1 MYNQYNLSINI
12 NTMAIDFITY
22 QLQSTGGKEYHQ
34 IPGVLVENAART
46 TQRHRQ
52 GDLLALFL
60 SFSGE
65 HRYINEEIDDLTKTA
80 SGIFFHTQGSVT
92 RAIQLIIEDLNK
104 RILERNLDRGYE
116 GIQAEG
122 SVNITVLHNGW
133 LFMGQVG
140 DAQTYTIGPERF
152 ERYGEDGDTTEKL
165 GRSKRIQ
172 PRLYQCELQ
181 AGDLILMSP
190 HAHASWKAYYLSGST
205 ELTMPQVKRR
215 LQNQMIQD
223 FSVLAIK
230 TEEGNGKVHDGIWKI
245 EEEKSSKVEEE
256 HVHEDQPGIETD
268 ELEQD
273 IHQEA
278 ESALNQMEG
287 DIQITEEETPD
298 LQEVIHIENSDIQVT
313 AGETEQIQPG
323 QQDKRGVEKKSGEQH
338 KKWLIG
344 LARLWMRGKTL
355 RAKLQFSFGKF
366 KRKFTPKKTI
376 IQTSESF
383 TWMTIAAL
391 AIPLIIILSSLTV
404 YTRFGEEEQY
414 NIFIDEAQATALLAE
429 DEDDAIKQHDYWKDV
444 LALTTNAEEYLVTN
458 ESRQLFQKAQS
469 TMDEMDLTA
478 RLDFRPALT
487 QFFPDGASI
496 SRIKASSSGV
506 YLLDNN
512 SGNVLRI
519 YLNTKGFYQLDEEF
533 KCTPGP
539 YGLVTVTEIIDFI
552 ILPAN
557 SENYKIMALDEQG
570 NLLYCQPGELPV
582 SRTLTMPEG
591 GWDRIIGTAYAND
604 VLYVIDAGRSM
615 VWVYEGTSTESTGMS
630 GIVFAESPNSF
641 FDENIPDL
649 GGAVDASINQEDLYI
664 LHDDGHMT
672 LCQYSLLKEVKLT
685 ECEDPAPFTDNRVGI
700 ENTKPWIF
708 MGTHFIG
715 MEQTRL
721 PNASLFLLDD
731 ISGALYQFSYQLN
744 LERTLKPQTNRN
756 YPLPASSPS
765 GFGITPDQEVFLA
778 YGNQLYIAPMK

>member
-1 MYNQYNLSINI
+1 
-12 NTMAIDFITY
+12 MAIDFITY
-22 QLQSTGGKEYHQ
+22 QLQSSGGKEHHQ
-34 IPGVLVENAART
+34 ITGVLIEHAART
-46 TQRHRQ
+46 THRHRQ

-65 HRYINEEIDDLTKTA
+65 HRYLNEEIDNLIKTS
-80 SGIFFHTQGSVT
+80 SGLFFHAQGSVT

-116 GIQAEG
+116 GVQAEG
-122 SVNITVLHNGW
+122 SVNITILHNGW

-140 DAQTYTIGPERF
+140 DAQTYTIGLERF

-205 ELTMPQVKRR
+205 EMTMTQVKRR

-230 TEEGNGKVHDGIWKI
+230 TEEGNGKVRSGIWKI
-245 EEEKSSKVEEE
+245 EEEKSSEVEEE
-256 HVHEDQPGIETD
+256 HVPEDQPGIETD
-268 ELEQD
+268 ELAQD

-278 ESALNQMEG
+278 EPTLNKVEE
-287 DIQITEEETPD
+287 DAKIPEEETPE
-298 LQEVIHIENSDIQVT
+298 LQEVTHSGNRDIQVT
-313 AGETEQIQPG
+313 AGETEQIEPG
-323 QQDKRGVEKKSGEQH
+323 QQDTPGVDKNSGKQH
-338 KKWLIG
+338 SKWLTG

-355 RAKLQFSFGKF
+355 RAKLQLSLGRLE
-366 KRKFTPKKTI
+366 RKFSPKKTK

-383 TWMTIAAL
+383 TWMTIAVL

-404 YTRFGEEEQY
+404 YTRFGKEEQY
-414 NIFIDEAQATALLAE
+414 KIFMDEAQATALLAE
-429 DEDDAIKQHDYWKDV
+429 DEDDAIKQHDYWKDALD
-444 LALTTNAEEYLVTN
+444 LATKAEGYLVTN

-469 TMDEMDLTA
+469 IMDEMDLTA

-487 QFFPDGASI
+487 EFFPDGASI

-506 YLLDNN
+506 YLLDSN

-533 KCTPGP
+533 RCTPGP
-539 YGLVTVTEIIDFI
+539 YGLVNVTKIIDLV

-557 SENYKIMALDEQG
+557 SENYKIMALDGQG

-582 SRTLTMPEG
+582 SRTLTLPEG
-591 GWDRIIGTAYAND
+591 GWDQIIGTAYEND

-615 VWVYEGTSTESTGMS
+615 VWIYEGASTGSSGMS
-630 GIVFAESPNSF
+630 GIVFAESPKLF
-641 FDENIPDL
+641 FDEDIPDL
-649 GGAVDASINQEDLYI
+649 GGAVEATINQEDLYV

-672 LCQYSLLKEVKLT
+672 LCQYSLLKDVKPT
-685 ECEDPAPFTDNRVGI
+685 QCEDPAPFTDNRVGT

-708 MGTHFIG
+708 MGTHFIS
-715 MEQTRL
+715 MQQTKL
-721 PNASLFLLDD
+721 PNASLYLLDD

-744 LERTLKPQTNRN
+744 LERTLKPQSNRN
-756 YPLPASSPS
+756 YPIPTSPPS

-778 YGNQLYIAPMK
+778 YDNQLYIAPMK

>member
-1 MYNQYNLSINI
+1 
-12 NTMAIDFITY
+12 MAIDFITY
-22 QLQSTGGKEYHQ
+22 QLQSIRGKEYHQ
-34 IPGVLVENAART
+34 IPGAIVEHAART
-46 TQRHRQ
+46 THRHRQ
-52 GDLLALFL
+52 GDLLAIFL

-65 HRYINEEIDDLTKTA
+65 HRYINEEIDGLTRTT
-80 SGIFFHTQGSVT
+80 SGIFFHAQGSVT
-92 RAIQLIIEDLNK
+92 RAIHLIIEDLNK

-116 GIQAEG
+116 GVQAEG
-122 SVNITVLHNGW
+122 SVNITVLHNGR

-140 DAQTYTIGPERF
+140 NAQTYTIGPERF
-152 ERYGEDGDTTEKL
+152 ERYGEDGATTEKL

-190 HAHASWKAYYLSGST
+190 QAHASWKAYYLSGST
-205 ELTMPQVKRR
+205 ELTMAQVKRR

-230 TEEGNGKVHDGIWKI
+230 TEEGKGKVRVGIWKI
-245 EEEKSSKVEEE
+245 EEEKFSKVEE
-256 HVHEDQPGIETD
+256 HIPEDQPGIKTA
-268 ELEQD
+268 ELQQD

-278 ESALNQMEG
+278 EPALNKMEG
-287 DIQITEEETPD
+287 DIQITEEETPN
-298 LQEVIHIENSDIQVT
+298 QKEVIHLRNGDIQVT
-313 AGETEQIQPG
+313 AGETEQIQPR
-323 QQDKRGVEKKSGEQH
+323 QQDTPGVDKKSGKQH
-338 KKWLIG
+338 SRWLKG
-344 LARLWMRGKTL
+344 FARLWMRGKTS
-355 RAKLQFSFGKF
+355 RAKLQLSFGRF
-366 KRKFTPKKTI
+366 KRRFAPKKAI

-383 TWMTIAAL
+383 TWMTIVAL
-391 AIPLIIILSSLTV
+391 VIPLIIILSSLIM
-404 YTRFGEEEQY
+404 YSRFGKEEQY

-429 DEDDAIKQHDYWKDV
+429 DEDDAIKQHDYWKDI
-444 LALTTNAEEYLVTN
+444 LALATKAEEYLVTN

-496 SRIKASSSGV
+496 TRIKASSSGV
-506 YLLDNN
+506 YLLDSN

-539 YGLVTVTEIIDFI
+539 YGLVTVTKIIDFI

-557 SENYKIMALDEQG
+557 SENFKIMALDGQG

-582 SRTLTMPEG
+582 SRTLTIPEG
-591 GWDRIIGTAYAND
+591 GWDQIIGTAYARD

-615 VWVYEGTSTESTGMS
+615 AWVYEGASTESTGMS
-630 GIVFAESPNSF
+630 GIVFAESPNPF
-641 FDENIPDL
+641 FDEDIPDL

-672 LCQYSLLKEVKLT
+672 ICQYSQLKEVKLT
-685 ECEDPAPFTDNRVGI
+685 ECKDPAPFTDNRVGI

-708 MGTHFIG
+708 MGTHFIS
-715 MEQTRL
+715 MQQTQL
-721 PNASLFLLDD
+721 PDASLFLLDEV
-731 ISGALYQFSYQLN
+731 SGALYQFSYRLN

-756 YPLPASSPS
+756 YPMPTSSPS
-765 GFGITPDQEVFLA
+765 GFGITPDQEVFLV
-778 YGNQLYIAPMK
+778 YGNQLYIAPLK

>member
-1 MYNQYNLSINI
+1 
-12 NTMAIDFITY
+12 MAIDFITY
-22 QLQSTGGKEYHQ
+22 QLQSTGGKEFHQ

-52 GDLLALFL
+52 DDLLALFL

-80 SGIFFHTQGSVT
+80 SGIFYHTQGSVT
-92 RAIQLIIEDLNK
+92 RAIQMILEDLNK
-104 RILERNLDRGYE
+104 SVLERNLDRGYE
-116 GIQAEG
+116 GVQAEG

-133 LFMGQVG
+133 LFMGQIG
-140 DAQTYTIGPERF
+140 DAQTYTIGPDRF

-190 HAHASWKAYYLSGST
+190 RAHASWKAYYLSGST
-205 ELTMPQVKRR
+205 ELTMTQVKRR

-230 TEEGNGKVHDGIWKI
+230 TEEGKGKARVGIWKI
-245 EEEKSSKVEEE
+245 EEEKPSKVEEE
-256 HVHEDQPGIETD
+256 LISEDQPGIKTA
-268 ELEQD
+268 ELERD
-273 IHQEA
+273 IHKEA
-278 ESALNQMEG
+278 EPSPNKMEEG
-287 DIQITEEETPD
+287 IQITKEETLD
-298 LQEVIHIENSDIQVT
+298 LQEVTQSGKSDIQVT

-323 QQDKRGVEKKSGEQH
+323 RQDKPGEDKKSGEQH
-338 KKWLIG
+338 SKCLIR

-355 RAKLQFSFGKF
+355 RAKLQLSFGRF
-366 KRKFTPKKTI
+366 KRRFAPKKTI

-383 TWMTIAAL
+383 SWMTIAVL
-391 AIPLIIILSSLTV
+391 AIPLIIILSSLTM
-404 YTRFGEEEQY
+404 YTRFGKEEQY
-414 NIFIDEAQATALLAE
+414 KIFIDEARAIALLAE
-429 DEDDAIKQHDYWKDV
+429 DEDDAIKQHDYWEDV
-444 LALTTNAEEYLVTN
+444 LALAITAEEYLVTN
-458 ESRQLFQKAQS
+458 ESRQLFLKAQS

-496 SRIKASSSGV
+496 TRIKASSSGV
-506 YLLDNN
+506 YLLDSN

-519 YLNTKGFYQLDEEF
+519 FLNTKGFYQLDEEF
-533 KCTPGP
+533 KCTHGP
-539 YGLVTVTEIIDFI
+539 YGLVTVTEIIDFV

-557 SENYKIMALDEQG
+557 SENYKIMALDGQG

-582 SRTLTMPEG
+582 SRTLTIPEG
-591 GWDRIIGTAYAND
+591 GWDQIIRAAYAND
-604 VLYVIDAGRSM
+604 VLYVIDAGASM
-615 VWVYEGTSTESTGMS
+615 TWVYEGTSTESDSLS
-630 GIVFAESPNSF
+630 GIVFAESPNPF
-641 FDENIPDL
+641 FDEDTPDL

-672 LCQYSLLKEVKLT
+672 LCQYSQLKEVKLT
-685 ECEDPAPFTDNRVGI
+685 ECEDPAPYTDNRVGI
-700 ENTKPWIF
+700 ENKKPWIF

-715 MEQTRL
+715 MQQTQL
-721 PNASLFLLDD
+721 PDASLFLLDD
-731 ISGALYQFSYQLN
+731 VSGALYQFSYQLN

-756 YPLPASSPS
+756 YPIPANSPS
-765 GFGITPDQEVFLA
+765 GFGITTDQEVFLA
-778 YGNQLYIAPMK
+778 YDNQLYIAPMK

>member
-1 MYNQYNLSINI
+1 
-12 NTMAIDFITY
+12 MAIDFIKY
-22 QLQSTGGKEYHQ
+22 QLQSTGGNEYHQ
-34 IPGVLVENAART
+34 IPGTLVEHAART

-52 GDLLALFL
+52 GDLLAIFL

-65 HRYINEEIDDLTKTA
+65 HRYINKEINELTRTA
-80 SGIFFHTQGSVT
+80 SGIFFHAQGSVT
-92 RAIQLIIEDLNK
+92 RAIQLAIEDLNK

-122 SVNITVLHNGW
+122 SVNITVLHKDW
-133 LFMGQVG
+133 LFIAQVG
-140 DAQTYTIGPERF
+140 DAQTYTIGHERF
-152 ERYGEDGDTTEKL
+152 ERYGKDGDTTEKL
-165 GRSKRIQ
+165 GRRKRIQ

-205 ELTMPQVKRR
+205 ELTMAQVKRR

-230 TEEGNGKVHDGIWKI
+230 TEEGDGKVRDGVWKI

-256 HVHEDQPGIETD
+256 YIPEDQPGIEAAD
-268 ELEQD
+268 LEQD

-278 ESALNQMEG
+278 ELIPNQMEG
-287 DIQITEEETPD
+287 DGQITEEGTPD
-298 LQEVIHIENSDIQVT
+298 LQVVIPLGNSEIQVT

-323 QQDKRGVEKKSGEQH
+323 QQYKPGVEKKSGEQH
-338 KKWLIG
+338 SKWLIG

-355 RAKLQFSFGKF
+355 RAKLQLAFGRF
-366 KRKFTPKKTI
+366 KRKFAPKRTK

-429 DEDDAIKQHDYWKDV
+429 NEDDAIKQHDYWEDV
-444 LALTTNAEEYLVTN
+444 LTLTSKAEEYLVTN

-478 RLDFRPALT
+478 RLDFRPAST

-496 SRIKASSSGV
+496 SRIKTSSSGV
-506 YLLDNN
+506 YLLDSN

-533 KCTPGP
+533 RCTPGP
-539 YGLVTVTEIIDFI
+539 YGLVTVTKVIDFV

-557 SENYKIMALDEQG
+557 SENYKIMALDGEG
-570 NLLYCQPGELPV
+570 NLLYCQPGEPPV
-582 SRTLTMPEG
+582 SRTLTLPDG
-591 GWDRIIGTAYAND
+591 GWDQIIGTAYAND

-615 VWVYEGTSTESTGMS
+615 VWVYEGASTESTGMS
-630 GIVFAESPNSF
+630 GIVFAESPNQF
-641 FDENIPDL
+641 FDKDIPDL

-672 LCQYSLLKEVKLT
+672 LCQYSQLKEVKLT
-685 ECEDPAPFTDNRVGI
+685 ECEDPAPYTDNRVGI

-708 MGTHFIG
+708 MGTHFIS
-715 MEQTRL
+715 MQLTRL
-721 PNASLFLLDD
+721 PNASLFLLDE
-731 ISGALYQFSYQLN
+731 ISGVLYQFSYQLN

-756 YPLPASSPS
+756 YPMPASSPS

-778 YGNQLYIAPMK
+778 YGNKLYIAPLK